1 MRIPRNLS
9 YSFFTCGEAWSP
21 TARGTMFVNPKTRGD
36 MTRKAIVTIAASA
49 AMLAA
54 AGTAAAAGITSSLF
68 GGATQE
74 SADVKLV
81 SDLTDTSA
89 ANDYSGIAFTLPAGT
104 TFSSLVTLSA
114 EFDPTVGGCGGGS
127 PRFSLKLAS
136 GKNVFVYFGPSPNF
150 IGCSLN
156 TWQSTGNLI
165 GNNDTGR
172 YDTSQVQ
179 AGTQSN
185 TYAGALSLIGSQSVT
200 EIDLVVDS
208 GWFFNPKSQTVLVR
222 NVNIN
227 GQTFVT
233 PPSTGGG
240 GNAGGNQA
248 QQCRKERDS
257 IGGDAFGQKY
267 GTNHN
272 HHNAFGKCASTH
284 AHEHGHHGEGDNNQG
299 SDDH

>member
-1 MRIPRNLS
+1 
-9 YSFFTCGEAWSP
+9 
-21 TARGTMFVNPKTRGD
+21 
-36 MTRKAIVTIAASA
+36 MTRNVIVSFAALA
-49 AMLAA
+49 AAAVA
-54 AGTAAAAGITSSLF
+54 AGTATASGITSSLF
-68 GGATQE
+68 GGAVQE

-81 SDLTDTSA
+81 SDLTDAGT

-104 TFSSLVTLSA
+104 TFSSLTTLST
-114 EFDPTVGGCGGGS
+114 EFNPTVGGCGGGA

-150 IGCSLN
+150 TGCTLN
-156 TWQSTGNLI
+156 SWQSTGNLI

-185 TYAGALSLIGSQSVT
+185 TYAGALALIGSQNVT
-200 EIDLVVDS
+200 EIDLVADS

-233 PPSTGGG
+233 PPSGGG
-240 GNAGGNQA
+240 GGGGAGNNQA
-248 QQCRKERDS
+248 KQCRAERTA
-257 IGGDAFGQKY
+257 IGAAAFATKY

-272 HHNAFGKCASTH
+272 QKNAFGKCVS
-284 AHEHGHHGEGDNNQG
+284 AHSHGH
-299 SDDH
+299 SK

>member
-1 MRIPRNLS
+1 
-9 YSFFTCGEAWSP
+9 
-21 TARGTMFVNPKTRGD
+21 
-36 MTRKAIVTIAASA
+36 MTRNVIVSFAALA
-49 AMLAA
+49 AAAVA
-54 AGTAAAAGITSSLF
+54 AGTAAASGITSSLF
-68 GGATQE
+68 GGAVQE

-81 SDLTDTSA
+81 SDLTDAGT

-104 TFSSLVTLSA
+104 TFSSLTTLST
-114 EFDPTVGGCGGGS
+114 EFNPTVGGCGGGA

-150 IGCSLN
+150 TGCTLN
-156 TWQSTGNLI
+156 SWQSTGNLI

-185 TYAGALSLIGSQSVT
+185 TYAGALALIGSQNVT

-227 GQTFVT
+227 GQAFVT
-233 PPSTGGG
+233 PPSGGG
-240 GNAGGNQA
+240 GGGAGNNPA
-248 QQCRKERDS
+248 KQCRAERAA
-257 IGGDAFGQKY
+257 IGNDAFAHKY

-272 HHNAFGKCASTH
+272 HKNAFGKCVS
-284 AHEHGHHGEGDNNQG
+284 AHSHGH
-299 SDDH
+299 SK

>member
-1 MRIPRNLS
+1 MS
-9 YSFFTCGEAWSP
+9 
-21 TARGTMFVNPKTRGD
+21 
-36 MTRKAIVTIAASA
+36 RKVIVSLAALA
-49 AMLAA
+49 AAAVA
-54 AGTAAAAGITSSLF
+54 AGTASAAGITSSLF
-68 GGATQE
+68 GGAVQE

-81 SDLTDTSA
+81 SDLTDVTT

-104 TFSSLVTLSA
+104 TFSSLTTLST
-114 EFDPTVGGCGGGS
+114 EFNPTVGGCGGGS

-150 IGCSLN
+150 TGCTLN
-156 TWQSTGNLI
+156 SWQSTGNLI
-165 GNNDTGR
+165 GNNDVGR

-185 TYAGALSLIGSQSVT
+185 TYTGALALIGSQNVT
-200 EIDLVVDS
+200 EIDLVVDA

-233 PPSTGGG
+233 PPSGGG
-240 GNAGGNQA
+240 GGGAGNNPA
-248 QQCRKERDS
+248 KQCRAERAA
-257 IGGDAFGQKY
+257 IGADAFAHKY

-272 HHNAFGKCASTH
+272 HKNAFGKCVS
-284 AHEHGHHGEGDNNQG
+284 AHSHGH
-299 SDDH
+299 SK